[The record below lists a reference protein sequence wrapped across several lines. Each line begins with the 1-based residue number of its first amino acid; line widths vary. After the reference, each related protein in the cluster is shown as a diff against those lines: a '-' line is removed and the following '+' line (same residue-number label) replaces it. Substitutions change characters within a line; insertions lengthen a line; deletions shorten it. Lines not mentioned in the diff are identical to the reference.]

1 MIPRSKASFQNE
13 TTTRR
18 PEVVSIFAK
27 MSKYIDWIEKNMK
40 PCPIAYM
47 YLHILN
53 PNLPYITIHLPYQ
66 TFPTF
71 LWTSLDWFLL
81 NKGGTCISSA
91 TRCSSRRKART
102 SGRAVRV
109 GRDQRHVQTLAF
121 FSGGWEGWIM
131 MEEWKNWFF
140 GVAWTNYG
148 KRNDIVYWP
157 MFPHFEN
164 ACLHQLCL
172 QTSPNFLTQPNR
184 TEDLPNLYGSL

>member
-47 YLHILN
+47 YLHVLN

-71 LWTSLDWFLL
+71 LWTSLD
-81 NKGGTCISSA
+81 
-91 TRCSSRRKART
+91 
-102 SGRAVRV
+102 
-109 GRDQRHVQTLAF
+109 
-121 FSGGWEGWIM
+121 
-131 MEEWKNWFF
+131 
-140 GVAWTNYG
+140 
-148 KRNDIVYWP
+148 
-157 MFPHFEN
+157 
-164 ACLHQLCL
+164 
-172 QTSPNFLTQPNR
+172 
-184 TEDLPNLYGSL
+184 

>member
-47 YLHILN
+47 YLHVLN

-109 GRDQRHVQTLAF
+109 GRDHVFPKACTNACF
-121 FSGGWEGWIM
+121 FFRGMRRVDNDGR
-131 MEEWKNWFF
+131 MEELIFWGSMDKLWKKKW
-140 GVAWTNYG
+140 Y
-148 KRNDIVYWP
+148 
-157 MFPHFEN
+157 
-164 ACLHQLCL
+164 CLLAYVPSFWKCLSASTLLADLSQL
-172 QTSPNFLTQPNR
+172 PNTTQPHR
-184 TEDLPNLYGSL
+184 RFA